1 MIPEDEHEWTPQ
13 QRARIVI
20 ISIVAAIVVIAG
32 GFFGY
37 QVYQK
42 GKGPSGME
50 NVQDLGHGFKR
61 ATIVKTDKF
70 GTGRFPFFF
79 YKDKPL
85 CQVGPGAEPSI
96 SPSGKYAVYQD
107 ARNGKLILFRA
118 RDEKVI
124 ELTKVFVGIANP
136 YTWHEDEGTIECGF
150 AKEGLSQVFPLQ

>member
-20 ISIVAAIVVIAG
+20 ISIVAAILVIAG

-96 SPSGKYAVYQD
+96 SPSGKYAVY
-107 ARNGKLILFRA
+107 
-118 RDEKVI
+118 
-124 ELTKVFVGIANP
+124 
-136 YTWHEDEGTIECGF
+136 
-150 AKEGLSQVFPLQ
+150 